1 MRRPCGSEKAMEGFE
16 RITGFREEPYE
27 RTRSRPSVSTDGCGL
42 ASLALEAAYEATSW
56 PQRSTDRVSET
67 ETVYLTRR
75 GGGAFGNDADGIHA
89 AMRSALERCRDS
101 ALDVRLVSYSGV
113 PGKLRTL
120 AQAFS
125 E

>member
-1 MRRPCGSEKAMEGFE
+1 MRRPCGSEKQMEGFE

-67 ETVYLTRR
+67 EPSTSRTGAEAPSATTRTGSMR
-75 GGGAFGNDADGIHA
+75 PCGRHWSAAGIP
-89 AMRSALERCRDS
+89 RSTFAW
-101 ALDVRLVSYSGV
+101 
-113 PGKLRTL
+113 
-120 AQAFS
+120 
-125 E
+125 